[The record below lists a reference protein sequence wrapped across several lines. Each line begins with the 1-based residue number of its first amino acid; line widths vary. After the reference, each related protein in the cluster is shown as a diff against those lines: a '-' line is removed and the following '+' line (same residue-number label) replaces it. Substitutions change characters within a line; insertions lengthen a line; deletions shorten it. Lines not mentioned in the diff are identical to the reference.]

1 MKNTFSFKHV
11 QRKFG
16 KGYFFATQLFPK
28 ELRDVVYTLYAFV
41 RIPDEIVDTEYDNEH
56 AKVLLIKWE
65 ESWKQAYE
73 KKESTDV
80 LLEEMSH
87 ICTKYA
93 IPYSWTEDFLNA
105 MIQDTEK
112 KEYQTYEELEKYMHG
127 AAGVVGLMM
136 TNIIGSEKNA
146 YPYAEKLAYAMQLT
160 NILRDIRE
168 DYEKRGR
175 IYIPQDELLLSNID
189 RRYIRDHIVNDTWK
203 SFMKLQIK
211 RARTLYREA
220 EPGIDLLDTRGRKAV
235 RLASRLYEKIL
246 DKIELADY
254 DVFSKRAHTTMCEKL
269 WIYITC
275 KK

>member
-1 MKNTFSFKHV
+1 
-11 QRKFG
+11 
-16 KGYFFATQLFPK
+16 
-28 ELRDVVYTLYAFV
+28 
-41 RIPDEIVDTEYDNEH
+41 
-56 AKVLLIKWE
+56 
-65 ESWKQAYE
+65 
-73 KKESTDV
+73 
-80 LLEEMSH
+80 
-87 ICTKYA
+87 
-93 IPYSWTEDFLNA
+93 
-105 MIQDTEK
+105 
-112 KEYQTYEELEKYMHG
+112 
-127 AAGVVGLMM
+127 
-136 TNIIGSEKNA
+136 
-146 YPYAEKLAYAMQLT
+146 MQLT

-269 WIYITC
+269 WI
-275 KK
+275 